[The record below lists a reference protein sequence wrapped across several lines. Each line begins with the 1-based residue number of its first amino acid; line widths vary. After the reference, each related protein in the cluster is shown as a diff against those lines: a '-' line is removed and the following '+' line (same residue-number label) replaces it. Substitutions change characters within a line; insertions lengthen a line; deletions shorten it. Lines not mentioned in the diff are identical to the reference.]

1 MRFSTASLPVALVL
15 LGLTSV
21 AVAGSKMPTKRPSDA
36 DRGEELYL
44 RHCVQCH
51 GPTGAGNG
59 PAAAAMVRPV
69 PDLRGKLDKANREL
83 QVSVVMKGRGAMPG
97 FGTSFDE
104 HDARRLLKYF
114 ETLAVEGAPLIP
126 EPPVEEPEPVEEDE
140 DDAPDGEGQ

>member
-1 MRFSTASLPVALVL
+1 MRELRLVL
-15 LGLTSV
+15 VLAVGVFGLAS
-21 AVAGSKMPTKRPSDA
+21 AALAGSKMPTKRPSDA
-36 DRGEELYL
+36 DRGRELYD

-69 PDLRGKLDKANREL
+69 PDLRGKLDKAQREVRVDL
-83 QVSVVMKGRGAMPG
+83 IVKGRGAMPG

-104 HDARRLLKYF
+104 HDARRVLKHL
-114 ETLAVEGAPLIP
+114 EGVAVEGAPLLPEP
-126 EPPVEEPEPVEEDE
+126 EPPPPEEDEDE